1 MADPFT
7 RISGLTGH
15 TTALNVTFY
24 LNGVP
29 TDPFAV
35 RRVDIYEGS
44 EKPENLVAQIPV
56 VLPSDVDY
64 PSPLVKPLNGSGDPL
79 PGAFTLLFDVPSDF
93 AAPSAYIDVWR
104 FIGTD
109 PGTGSDSDLD
119 DESFWKSQCNRFFI
133 FSGGLSGGFYI
144 DDGLV
149 VPRFG
154 FEAIDK
160 TFRKPEVRT
169 LEVGIIP
176 LPLYDFDFNRIAPII
191 PQLRAT
197 ITVMTDNCET
207 LVDSAPC
214 TIGIRQG
221 SYRTHPFTIQY
232 KLDTNL
238 FLVGTYIYQITIALP
253 NGETRVSEQLRMT
266 IH

>member
-1 MADPFT
+1 MAEFS
-7 RISGLTGH
+7 RISGLPGN

-24 LNGVP
+24 LNGIP
-29 TDPFAV
+29 ADPFAI

-44 EKPENLVAQIPV
+44 EKPENLVAQIPI
-56 VLPSDVDY
+56 VLPTDVNY
-64 PSPLVKPLNGSGDPL
+64 PSPLIKPVDGSGDPIV
-79 PGAFTLLFDVPSDF
+79 GAFTLLFDVPSDF

-104 FIGTD
+104 FIGVD
-109 PGTGSDSDLD
+109 PGSGSDSDLD
-119 DESFWKSQCNRFFI
+119 DESFWMSQCNRFFI
-133 FSGGLSGGFYI
+133 MQGGATGGFYL

-149 VPRFG
+149 VPRLG
-154 FEAIDK
+154 FEALDK

-169 LEVGIIP
+169 LEVGIVP

-197 ITVMTDNCET
+197 IRIETDNCET
-207 LVDSAPC
+207 LVDNESC
-214 TIGIRQG
+214 SIGIRQG

-232 KLDTNL
+232 RLDTAR
-238 FLVGTYIYQITIALP
+238 FFVGTYIYQVTLYLP
-253 NGETRVSEQLRMT
+253 NGETRVSEQMRMT